1 MYNRLPNFEL
11 HVTRNCKEWG
21 DNDMKAK
28 YYMIAVGVISALLLV
43 GCASKQKNVQAAP
56 RDPAALYTEGMVL
69 FNAGEYQEAIE
80 VFTRLKDYFPADEIY
95 APKADLRIADGNFFR
110 KEYPESI
117 TRYLEFKKQY
127 PFHPDIPYA
136 EYQLGLCYYRQILS
150 MDRDQKATAR
160 ALSAFQNVVSNYPN
174 TVFAQKSE
182 EKIVF
187 CQRRLAENELY
198 VADFYLRKGKYA
210 AAEKRASSALAKYP
224 DSGIKDQALYYL
236 ALALHNQDRD
246 PEALTP
252 LTFLV
257 RDYPKSLF
265 AKPGAKL
272 LASLKTQGVIAASTS
287 NESLAG
293 TVSNAKPLD
302 KTKKDVPFRISAK
315 SSRNI
320 PEDNAILYTG
330 DVVALGDEVTVRC
343 ESLLLTT
350 DKGDVYKEIV
360 ARKEVVVKKGEEE
373 FFCNKAVWSAAQK
386 TVVMTEDA
394 KIRGVGEWTRGD
406 EITLY
411 LDTGKVEIRG
421 ERLEQMQQEEKNRK
435 KR

>member
-1 MYNRLPNFEL
+1 
-11 HVTRNCKEWG
+11 
-21 DNDMKAK
+21 MKAK
-28 YYMIAVGVISALLLV
+28 YYMIAAGVIVALLLV
-43 GCASKQKNVQAAP
+43 GCASKQKNVKAAP
-56 RDPAALYTEGMVL
+56 RDPAALYTDGMVL
-69 FNAGEYQEAIE
+69 FNAGKYEEAIE

-95 APKADLRIADGNFFR
+95 APKADLRIADCNFFR

-117 TRYLEFKKQY
+117 TRYLEFKKEY

-136 EYQLGLCYYRQILS
+136 EYQLGLSYYQQILS

-160 ALSAFQNVVSNYPN
+160 ALTAFQNVVANYPN

-198 VADFYLRKGKYA
+198 IADFYLRKGKYA

-224 DSGIKDQALYYL
+224 DSGIKDHALYYL
-236 ALALHNQDRD
+236 ALALHKQEKD

-252 LTFLV
+252 LTSLV
-257 RDYPKSLF
+257 HDYPQSLF

-272 LASLKTQGVIAASTS
+272 LASLKAQGVIAAPTM
-287 NESLAG
+287 NESLAIA
-293 TVSNAKPLD
+293 TRDARYN
-302 KTKKDVPFRISAK
+302 KTEKDLPFRINA
-315 SSRNI
+315 SSTRNI
-320 PEDNAILYTG
+320 PENNAILYSG
-330 DVVALGDEVTVRC
+330 DVVALGDEVTIRA
-343 ESLLLTT
+343 ESLLVTMG
-350 DKGDVYKEIV
+350 KGDVYKEIV
-360 ARKEVVVKKGEEE
+360 ARKEVVIKKGEEE

-411 LDTGKVEIRG
+411 LDTGKVEIKG
-421 ERLEQMQQEEKNRK
+421 EKVEEMQQEDKNRR